1 MPEIFIDG
9 WQGTTGLQIV
19 QRLKQRDDLKV
30 VVLEGE
36 ERKSLFSRIAAIK
49 KADVTVLCLP
59 DSAANEIAGSVPES
73 ARIIDASTA
82 HRTNPEWAYGMPE
95 LGKEFKDK
103 IASSNRVANPGC
115 HASCAI
121 AIL

>member
-9 WQGTTGLQIV
+9 WQGTTGLKIV
-19 QRLKQRDDLKV
+19 QRLKERDDLKV

-59 DSAANEIAGSVPES
+59 DSAAKEIAGVAPES
-73 ARIIDASTA
+73 AR
-82 HRTNPEWAYGMPE
+82 M
-95 LGKEFKDK
+95 
-103 IASSNRVANPGC
+103 
-115 HASCAI
+115 
-121 AIL
+121 